1 MTDNNHTEKD
11 IDKVSGVETTGH
23 EWDGIKELNTPAPRW
38 WLWVFY
44 ACVIWSIGYY
54 IFYPSWPTP
63 SGHTKGRLGTTQIQ
77 ELAKSQAEINL
88 RQVKYLDKFQHAS
101 FDDILNNPE
110 LYEFAKAG
118 GAAAFKNNCSTC
130 HGTGGAGAKGYPN
143 LNDDD
148 WLWGGTVADIYQT
161 IRYGIRSNH
170 ENTRVSQMPSFGRD
184 GLLKADEIN
193 DVVDYVLSLSGG
205 EKNAQST
212 KGQTIFASQCVACH
226 GDDGKGGRSVGA
238 PNLTDKIWLYGGDK
252 TSVHN
257 SLLIAHAGVMPAW
270 VEKLDDNTIR
280 QLTIYVHELGGGE
293 KDAPSATMADIQK
306 NKK

>member
-1 MTDNNHTEKD
+1 MTDNNHTEKE
-11 IDKVSGVETTGH
+11 IDKISGVETTGH

-44 ACVIWSIGYY
+44 ACVIWAVGYY
-54 IFYPSWPTP
+54 VFYPSWPTP
-63 SGHTKGRLGTTQIQ
+63 SGHLKGRLGMTQVK
-77 ELAKSQAEINL
+77 ELAQSQEEINL
-88 RQVKYLDKFQHAS
+88 RQAKYLDKFQQAS

-118 GAAAFKNNCSTC
+118 GEAAFKNNCSTC
-130 HGTGGAGAKGYPN
+130 HGTGGAGSKGYPN

-161 IRYGIRSNH
+161 LRYGIRSNH
-170 ENTRVSQMPSFGRD
+170 DDTRISQMPSFGRD
-184 GLLKADEIN
+184 GLLKPDEIN
-193 DVVDYVLSLSGG
+193 DVVHYVLSLSGSDTS
-205 EKNAQST
+205 AQSA
-212 KGQTIFASQCVACH
+212 KGQTVFANQCAACH

-238 PNLTDKIWLYGGDK
+238 PNLTDTIWLYGGDK

-257 SLLIAHAGVMPAW
+257 SVSIAHAGVMPQW
-270 VEKLDDNTIR
+270 SDKLDDNTIR

-293 KDAPSATMADIQK
+293 KDAPSATMADAPTE
-306 NKK
+306 